1 MGVRWWFHLGLN
13 LFGGSVVLG
22 WGLELKIVQLVVGV
36 RDCSETLNCFELGR
50 TARGCDAVCGCVR
63 VVVDCSGT
71 NPAVQ
76 LVAGVIKELCGRS
89 GEHLNEE
96 RLAIVESIPSPLANK
111 LQFLES
117 TNHRLPSQYLDFLLK
132 TKEKD
137 DAPNRARL
145 EAGMNAR
152 TVRRFVE
159 LFKGGTSWRSVR
171 GVVFELWSYSSC
183 FEFEEKELR
192 RLWVRCESYGGLWC
206 RWCSTCWD
214 FDGVLGVR

>member
-1 MGVRWWFHLGLN
+1 RGNTHSSLG
-13 LFGGSVVLG
+13 
-22 WGLELKIVQLVVGV
+22 I
-36 RDCSETLNCFELGR
+36 TLPSF
-50 TARGCDAVCGCVR
+50 
-63 VVVDCSGT
+63 
-71 NPAVQ
+71 
-76 LVAGVIKELCGRS
+76 K
-89 GEHLNEE
+89 
-96 RLAIVESIPSPLANK
+96 SIPSPLANK
-111 LQFLES
+111 LQFLNQRI
-117 TNHRLPSQYLDFLLK
+117 TGFHRSILIFLLK